1 MKKCNFT
8 DKSNLSGNLLPSDSA
23 DNRPIKLILRQ
34 QQAVSCNSQ
43 HEDYS
48 RLGSLLLPPPP
59 VRGHSKDV
67 EVCEAGAGPGVHG
80 DVQPPGD
87 YALHQRDPVR
97 LGRLQSHR
105 GHRLHHDL
113 HQRHP
118 GCLRLPEVRV

>member
-8 DKSNLSGNLLPSDSA
+8 DKSNLSGNLLSSDSA

-34 QQAVSCNSQ
+34 QQAVSSKNRIFRQ

-48 RLGSLLLPPPP
+48 RLGPVLLPPPS
-59 VRGHSKDV
+59 VRVHSKNA

-87 YALHQRDPVR
+87 HALHQRDPVS
-97 LGRLQSHR
+97 LG
-105 GHRLHHDL
+105 
-113 HQRHP
+113 
-118 GCLRLPEVRV
+118 